1 MCVRVLVASIV
12 QNVECII
19 DGASKRE
26 QKPTGSEWVLSS
38 GDRCPVGNLESPNC
52 VLSETATAGAI
63 ILLLLNLSLSLCIC
77 VCIYV
82 RIHVCPCLCVCVSFY
97 CLESPRSLREL
108 WKINTLRQLCLFI
121 HLITHYHCIT
131 VPLISHHRA
140 QIDTFVLFYHT
151 GVWCNQLNLHLTPD
165 TCIKWT
171 LSMNMGAST
180 TQQYEKEESKSIAQ
194 VWERNL
200 RVWGSLDCL
209 IGELCSNP
217 GRGCQT
223 GATLSSNRSHV
234 RCRFCPTERL
244 IDLPCIYGSKEI
256 SVSSVCKVKYA
267 GSFWRVGGEVTC
279 MRWQNIWVWGM
290 RRVCFLHMSVSLCA
304 HKYSDRDSGGGGCLP
319 VWDSEQRAGGL
330 GMEQRI
336 CIDCF
341 CASELFSRCQSCLYQ
356 LRGKLQ
362 HLHQEAFS
370 FSFLNLFIYLFL
382 QWERYLQ
389 SPVSEDLL

>member
-12 QNVECII
+12 QNVECIT
-19 DGASKRE
+19 DGESKRE
-26 QKPTGSEWVLSS
+26 QNPTGSEWVLSS

-63 ILLLLNLSLSLCIC
+63 ILSLLNLSLSLCIC

-194 VWERNL
+194 VWEGNL

-209 IGELCSNP
+209 IGELCCNP

-267 GSFWRVGGEVTC
+267 GSLWRVGGEVTC

-290 RRVCFLHMSVSLCA
+290 RRVCFFAYVCVFVCA
-304 HKYSDRDSGGGGCLP
+304 Q
-319 VWDSEQRAGGL
+319 VQW
-330 GMEQRI
+330 
-336 CIDCF
+336 
-341 CASELFSRCQSCLYQ
+341 SR
-356 LRGKLQ
+356 
-362 HLHQEAFS
+362 
-370 FSFLNLFIYLFL
+370 
-382 QWERYLQ
+382 
-389 SPVSEDLL
+389 